1 MPFLFNLQVN
11 HNLYFPMD
19 TKKTN
24 LLDKILASNFYKNAQ
39 GKAGKVMQDSSGL
52 LNLLKSVFN
61 KINGEGGGSSLDGI
75 RAKVTSVVSLIKN
88 YASGEY
94 RDISRGSIISVV
106 AALIYFVSPIDFIPD
121 FIPMLGFAD
130 DLALL
135 TFVISKLGDELEK
148 FQLWEMNKDL
158 NN

>member
-1 MPFLFNLQVN
+1 MNTKSSDFIEQILSSAFYRKSVGRAGSILQNPKRLV
-11 HNLYFPMD
+11 D
-19 TKKTN
+19 
-24 LLDKILASNFYKNAQ
+24 LLKNTLN
-39 GKAGKVMQDSSGL
+39 KAGSDGSNDTLG
-52 LNLLKSVFN
+52 
-61 KINGEGGGSSLDGI
+61 KIK
-75 RAKVTSVVSLIKN
+75 AKLTLVVRLVRN

-135 TFVISKLGDELEK
+135 TFVLGKLGEELEK

-158 NN
+158 N

>member
-1 MPFLFNLQVN
+1 
-11 HNLYFPMD
+11 MD

-24 LLDKILASNFYKNAQ
+24 LIEQILASVFYKRSQ
-39 GKAGKVMQDSSGL
+39 GKAGRVMQDPAGL

-61 KINGEGGGSSLDGI
+61 KVNRSGGGGTLGGI
-75 RAKVTSVVSLIKN
+75 RAKLNSVVGLVKN

-94 RDISRGSIISVV
+94 RDVSKGSIISVV
-106 AALIYFVSPIDFIPD
+106 AALIYFVSPVDLVPD

-135 TFVISKLGDELEK
+135 TFVVSKLSDELEK

>member
-1 MPFLFNLQVN
+1 MSTKNSNLIEQV
-11 HNLYFPMD
+11 LSS
-19 TKKTN
+19 
-24 LLDKILASNFYKNAQ
+24 IFYKRSE
-39 GKAGKVMQDSSGL
+39 GKAGKILQNPTGL
-52 LNLLKSVFN
+52 LNLIKSAFN
-61 KINGEGGGSSLDGI
+61 KANNDSGDGALSSI
-75 RAKVTSVVSLIKN
+75 RAKLTSIVSLVKN

-94 RDISRGSIISVV
+94 RDISKGSIITVI

-135 TFVISKLGDELEK
+135 TFVLSKLGEELEK
-148 FQLWEMNKDL
+148 FQLWELNKDL

>member
-1 MPFLFNLQVN
+1 MSTKNSNLIEQV
-11 HNLYFPMD
+11 LSS
-19 TKKTN
+19 
-24 LLDKILASNFYKNAQ
+24 IFYKRSE
-39 GKAGKVMQDSSGL
+39 GKAGKILQNPSGL
-52 LNLLKSVFN
+52 LNLLKNAFN
-61 KINGEGGGSSLDGI
+61 KANDGNEGGILGSI
-75 RAKVTSVVSLIKN
+75 RAKLTSIVSLVKS

-94 RDISRGSIISVV
+94 RDISRGSIITIV

-135 TFVISKLGDELEK
+135 TFVISKLGEELEK
-148 FQLWEMNKDL
+148 FQLWELNKDL

>member
-1 MPFLFNLQVN
+1 MS
-11 HNLYFPMD
+11 
-19 TKKTN
+19 TKN
-24 LLDKILASNFYKNAQ
+24 PSLIEQILNSNFYKRSQ
-39 GKAGKVMQDSSGL
+39 GKAGKILQNPKGL
-52 LNLLKSVFN
+52 LNLLKNVFN
-61 KINGEGGGSSLDGI
+61 KANKGSNGGNDTLGDI
-75 RAKVTSVVSLIKN
+75 MAKLTSVASLVKN

-94 RDISRGSIISVV
+94 RDVSRGSIISVV
-106 AALIYFVSPIDFIPD
+106 AALVYFVSPLDFIPD

>member
-1 MPFLFNLQVN
+1 MS
-11 HNLYFPMD
+11 
-19 TKKTN
+19 TKN
-24 LLDKILASNFYKNAQ
+24 SSLIEQILTSTFYKRSQ
-39 GKAGKVMQDSSGL
+39 GKAGKILQNPSGL
-52 LNLLKSVFN
+52 LKLLKNVFTKAN
-61 KINGEGGGSSLDGI
+61 NGSKGGSDTLSNI
-75 RAKVTSVVSLIKN
+75 RAKLTSIAGLIKN

-94 RDISRGSIISVV
+94 RDVSKGSIISVV
-106 AALIYFVSPIDFIPD
+106 AALVYFISPLDFIPD

-135 TFVISKLGDELEK
+135 TFVISKVGDELEK

>member
-1 MPFLFNLQVN
+1 MSSKNSSLIEQ
-11 HNLYFPMD
+11 
-19 TKKTN
+19 
-24 LLDKILASNFYKNAQ
+24 ILSSIFYKRSQ
-39 GKAGKVMQDSSGL
+39 GKAGRILQNPAGL
-52 LNLLKSVFN
+52 LNLLKSVFS
-61 KINGEGGGSSLDGI
+61 KTKNGNGNDTLSEIKSKL
-75 RAKVTSVVSLIKN
+75 TSIASLIKN

-106 AALIYFVSPIDFIPD
+106 AALIYFVSPIDLIPD
-121 FIPMLGFAD
+121 FVPMLGFAD

-135 TFVISKLGDELEK
+135 TFVISKLGNELEK

>member
-1 MPFLFNLQVN
+1 MSTKSSNFIEQILNSIFYKRATGKAGGLLQNPARLFNL
-11 HNLYFPMD
+11 L
-19 TKKTN
+19 
-24 LLDKILASNFYKNAQ
+24 KNALS
-39 GKAGKVMQDSSGL
+39 KAGSD
-52 LNLLKSVFN
+52 
-61 KINGEGGGSSLDGI
+61 GSNDTLGKI
-75 RAKVTSVVSLIKN
+75 RAKLTLVVRLVRN

-135 TFVISKLGDELEK
+135 TFVLGKLNDELER

-158 NN
+158 N